1 MTSESNI
8 DVVSDTMAVIHEE
21 KQLEEPVIDVSGVG
35 SCLMLEEM
43 KLKD

>member
-1 MTSESNI
+1 MTCESNI

-21 KQLEEPVIDVSGVG
+21 KQLEAPVIDAYSGFG

-43 KLKD
+43 KL